1 MPDARMSHPSHHH
14 HHSHSSHAYPSHGP
28 PSGYPPSSS
37 HSPYPQT
44 GSHHHHHPSRHVSN
58 GPPPPPVPVVVGGPP
73 HPPPM
78 TMGGPPEPIGP
89 PPVSAIVNGHAHASG
104 PPGAP
109 ISSAARAA
117 KEKMDNL
124 LAQLAN
130 ANENTW
136 MLIGAVAEGMNNPD
150 RALTAFEN
158 ALRHNPSSVLGLN
171 AVASIARSRD
181 NFDKAIEYFQRILNI
196 NQENGEVWGSMGH
209 CLLMKDDLPKAYTA
223 YQQALYH
230 LPNPKEPK
238 LWYGIGILYDRYGS
252 FEHAEEAF
260 SSVLK
265 MDPNFEKAN
274 EIYFRL
280 GIIYK
285 HQRKFQASL
294 ECFRYILNNPPRPL
308 TSWDIWFQLGHVYEQ
323 DRDYEAARDAYMRVL
338 SHQPDHAKVLQQL
351 GWLHHQ
357 PGAPFADQD
366 KAVAFLTKSLETD
379 GTDAQS
385 WYLLGR
391 AFMAGQRYNKA
402 YEAYQQAVYR
412 DGRNPTFWCSIGVLY
427 YQINQYRDA
436 LDAYS
441 RAIRLNPYISE
452 VWYNLGSL
460 YESCNNQIT
469 DAIDA
474 YSRAAELD
482 PTNSTIKQR
491 LSILQTHGNAPLPPA
506 PGPVDVHPSQY
517 SATPAGQHPPGTSPG
532 QSPHGHPGQLPPPA
546 DGPAAGRDLPP
557 PPPGSE
563 FGRPQSPGP
572 FRGGPVPP
580 PLALVDESRGSMSR
594 HAPLAPI
601 ETERP
606 DGPRG
611 RGGETSRDGPQ
622 YNGGGRFDPAGRQME
637 APPSPR
643 RRDPFGNGPPNHSA
657 YPPNYSRDRERE
669 EWERAR
675 ERSRLPPNGPMD
687 VRGPSPRMQDRVPH
701 SNIDPRR
708 QPSPRIPPEFRGNDY
723 PRGGEPSFPSG
734 YPYEHRGSYPSGP
747 DPRYDPQREAEEA
760 RRRDEGRR
768 FEEREANGSMR
779 HGSVTRD
786 LRAAEDIRVP
796 SPAPSTGSKA
806 GSKRRNADE
815 KIGNAKRAKDEKP
828 PSKRASGDS
837 AKKDKT
843 KGGLRANL
851 DEDVRGVSPKP
862 TNASSPAASMRST
875 PHQTPQKPVP
885 SRTVDEDYDEGA
897 ADALMTLH
905 GDRPPTSKDSN
916 VRNGS
921 PMSQT
926 GSIAPS
932 VAGSKRIDPPSPSSP
947 VNISKK
953 PKGEK
958 STSPPPPPAARRTV
972 IEVLNT
978 PSIGSP
984 LPRSTPAEEKSE
996 IDSKKA
1002 DEKIEEAKKEPG
1014 KEEVNKLKEIDFTPS
1029 SRKSPTIEPPAPQ
1042 PAPAVDG
1049 ETQQNEEKEKEVDKD
1064 KEKEQEKEIVTEK
1077 ETVNQK
1083 DGSRPATPPLPSIGS
1098 PSKSQESK
1106 QDKAKS
1112 VDGDVEMGEPEPERR
1127 TQAEVAAEAEPKS
1140 LAEPKEEEE
1149 LEISKETKMD
1159 IDNKKDEEEGE
1170 LKKDQEE
1177 SNKSKE
1183 VEVSL

>member
-1 MPDARMSHPSHHH
+1 MPDARMSHSSHHHH
-14 HHSHSSHAYPSHGP
+14 HHSHSSHSYPSHGP
-28 PSGYPPSSS
+28 PPAGYPPSSS
-37 HSPYPQT
+37 HPNY
-44 GSHHHHHPSRHVSN
+44 HHHQHHSSHSSRHVSN
-58 GPPPPPVPVVVGGPP
+58 GPPQAPVVVGGPP
-73 HPPPM
+73 PPMAMAGPPP
-78 TMGGPPEPIGP
+78 EAIGP
-89 PPVSAIVNGHAHASG
+89 PPVVPVGNGHAHPG
-104 PPGAP
+104 PPGGAP
-109 ISSAARAA
+109 MSQAARAA
-117 KEKMDNL
+117 KEKMDGL
-124 LAQLAN
+124 LAQLAS

-136 MLIGAVAEGMNNPD
+136 MLIGAVAEGMNNQD

-181 NFDKAIEYFQRILNI
+181 NFDKAIEYFQRILNM

-285 HQRKFQASL
+285 HQRKYQASL

-366 KAVAFLTKSLETD
+366 KAVAYLTKSLETD

-482 PTNSTIKQR
+482 PGNATIKQR
-491 LSILQTHGNAPLPPA
+491 LGMLQNAGNAPLPPA

-517 SATPAGQHPPGTSPG
+517 SATPTGQGGAGGSPG
-532 QSPHGHPGQLPPPA
+532 GSPRGHPTQLAPA
-546 DGPAAGRDLPP
+546 DGPTAIRDLPP
-557 PPPGSE
+557 PPPGGE
-563 FGRPQSPGP
+563 IGRGHSPGP
-572 FRGGPVPP
+572 FRGGIVPP
-580 PLALVDESRGSMSR
+580 PLAHVDESRGSLAR
-594 HAPLAPI
+594 QPPLAPMDL
-601 ETERP
+601 ERP
-606 DGPRG
+606 DVNG
-611 RGGETSRDGPQ
+611 RDREPHREQPPF
-622 YNGGGRFDPAGRQME
+622 NGSGRYDSAGRHVD
-637 APPSPR
+637 APASPR
-643 RRDPFGNGPPNHSA
+643 RRDGFPAPPGYSPFAPPGPPGPPGQQPG
-657 YPPNYSRDRERE
+657 YPRDRERD
-669 EWERAR
+669 EWERNR
-675 ERSRLPPNGPMD
+675 DRSRAPPGGPPD
-687 VRGPSPRMQDRVPH
+687 HRGPSPRMQDRAPH
-701 SNIDPRR
+701 PNIDPRR
-708 QPSPRIPPEFRGNDY
+708 QPSPRIPQDYRGEYGRPGDAYAPPGYGFDNRGPY
-723 PRGGEPSFPSG
+723 PP
-734 YPYEHRGSYPSGP
+734 GP
-747 DPRYDPQREAEEA
+747 DPRFDPRREAEEA

-768 FEEREANGSMR
+768 FEERLETNGSLR
-779 HGSVTRD
+779 HASISREI
-786 LRAAEDIRVP
+786 RADDPRAP
-796 SPAPSTGSKA
+796 SPAPSNSSKA
-806 GSKRRNADE
+806 GSKRRNEAE
-815 KIGNAKRAKDEKP
+815 KVGGAKRPKEEKP
-828 PSKRASGDS
+828 ISKRGSADSTKRDRPASLKVAS
-837 AKKDKT
+837 
-843 KGGLRANL
+843 R
-851 DEDVRGVSPKP
+851 DEEGASPRG
-862 TNASSPAASMRST
+862 TNASSPSVAST
-875 PHQTPQKPVP
+875 PHQTPQKVAP

-897 ADALMTLH
+897 ADALMVLH
-905 GDRPPTSKDSN
+905 GDRPATSSKESS

-921 PMSQT
+921 PGADANSPLAQ
-926 GSIAPS
+926 
-932 VAGSKRIDPPSPSSP
+932 VAAGNKRVEPPSP
-947 VNISKK
+947 
-953 PKGEK
+953 
-958 STSPPPPPAARRTV
+958 TSPANGTNKKAKAESTESPAPPKRMV

-984 LPRSTPAEEKSE
+984 LPRSTPAVGEEKSVDAATPALATTASAASE
-996 IDSKKA
+996 VAPASGA
-1002 DEKIEEAKKEPG
+1002 E
-1014 KEEVNKLKEIDFTPS
+1014 KEESTTNAASPKVESPS
-1029 SRKSPTIEPPAPQ
+1029 APS
-1042 PAPAVDG
+1042 AA
-1049 ETQQNEEKEKEVDKD
+1049 EEKDELEDD
-1064 KEKEQEKEIVTEK
+1064 KE
-1077 ETVNQK
+1077 
-1083 DGSRPATPPLPSIGS
+1083 DSRPPTPPLPG
-1098 PSKSQESK
+1098 PE
-1106 QDKAKS
+1106 DDAKS
-1112 VDGDVEMGEPEPERR
+1112 KEDDGDVTMGEPDEPTSKVDAAVEKVEAVLSP
-1127 TQAEVAAEAEPKS
+1127 TKEDSVTAGSAE
-1140 LAEPKEEEE
+1140 
-1149 LEISKETKMD
+1149 KETTKTV
-1159 IDNKKDEEEGE
+1159 EEGE
-1170 LKKDQEE
+1170 I
-1177 SNKSKE
+1177 
-1183 VEVSL
+1183 V

>member
-1 MPDARMSHPSHHH
+1 MS
-14 HHSHSSHAYPSHGP
+14 
-28 PSGYPPSSS
+28 
-37 HSPYPQT
+37 
-44 GSHHHHHPSRHVSN
+44 
-58 GPPPPPVPVVVGGPP
+58 GPPPDAV
-73 HPPPM
+73 
-78 TMGGPPEPIGP
+78 GP
-89 PPVSAIVNGHAHASG
+89 PPVAISNGHGHLAG
-104 PPGAP
+104 PGGP
-109 ISSAARAA
+109 ISPAARAA

-285 HQRKFQASL
+285 HQRKFPASL
-294 ECFRYILNNPPRPL
+294 DCFKYILSNPPRPL
-308 TSWDIWFQLGHVYEQ
+308 TTWDIWFQLGHVYEQ

-366 KAVAFLTKSLETD
+366 QAVAYLTKSLETD

-482 PTNSTIKQR
+482 PGNAIIKQR
-491 LSILQTHGNAPLPPA
+491 LNILQTHGNAQLPPA

-517 SATPAGQHPPGTSPG
+517 SATPTGQHPAGASPG
-532 QSPHGHPGQLPPPA
+532 QSPHGPPSQLPPPA
-546 DGPAAGRDLPP
+546 DASAAAAAAGRDLPP

-601 ETERP
+601 ETGRPERGAEP
-606 DGPRG
+606 PHFNGAS
-611 RGGETSRDGPQ
+611 GG
-622 YNGGGRFDPAGRQME
+622 NGRFDPPTRHMDG
-637 APPSPR
+637 PPSPR
-643 RRDPFGNGPPNHSA
+643 RRDPFGNGPPPAQPNHSG
-657 YPPNYSRDRERE
+657 YPPSYRGGDRERE
-669 EWERAR
+669 EWER
-675 ERSRLPPNGPMD
+675 SRRGGPGAGGPI
-687 VRGPSPRMQDRVPH
+687 GPSPRMQDRALHPN
-701 SNIDPRR
+701 SDPRR
-708 QPSPRIPPEFRGNDY
+708 QPSPRLPPDFRGNEY
-723 PRGGEPSFPSG
+723 PPRGGEPPYPSA
-734 YPYEHRGSYPSGP
+734 YPYDHHYHHRGSFGA
-747 DPRYDPQREAEEA
+747 DPRYDPKREDRRYEE
-760 RRRDEGRR
+760 
-768 FEEREANGSMR
+768 NGSAR

-786 LRAAEDIRVP
+786 LRVEENIRVP

-806 GSKRRNADE
+806 GSKRRSADD
-815 KIGNAKRAKDEKP
+815 KSGGSAKRAKDDKP
-828 PSKRASGDS
+828 PSKKSSGDS
-837 AKKDKT
+837 GKKEKI
-843 KGGLRANL
+843 KGGLGAKL
-851 DEDVRGVSPKP
+851 DDADSRGVSPRPP
-862 TNASSPAASMRST
+862 TNASSPSASVRST
-875 PHQTPQKPVP
+875 PQQTPQKAVP

-905 GDRPPTSKDSN
+905 GDRPPTSKDSS

-921 PMSQT
+921 PTSPT
-926 GSIAPS
+926 APS
-932 VAGSKRIDPPSPSSP
+932 GLGAKRLDPPSPASP
-947 VNISKK
+947 PAETNKK

-958 STSPPPPPAARRTV
+958 SSSPPAPAAKRTI

-984 LPRSTPAEEKSE
+984 LPRSTPAVEEKTGPVE
-996 IDSKKA
+996 KKP
-1002 DEKIEEAKKEPG
+1002 EESVEEAVAAVEAP
-1014 KEEVNKLKEIDFTPS
+1014 PA
-1029 SRKSPTIEPPAPQ
+1029 KSPTPAPPAKSPTPAAVAKSPS
-1042 PAPAVDG
+1042 PAPAAKSPTPAPPPPA
-1049 ETQQNEEKEKEVDKD
+1049 EP
-1064 KEKEQEKEIVTEK
+1064 EKEQEKES
-1077 ETVNQK
+1077 
-1083 DGSRPATPPLPSIGS
+1083 SRPPTPPLPSPPKAKS
-1098 PSKSQESK
+1098 PEAPVSEQ
-1106 QDKAKS
+1106 AKS
-1112 VDGDVEMGEPEPERR
+1112 VDADVEMGEPETVTETP
-1127 TQAEVAAEAEPKS
+1127 VNGEPK
-1140 LAEPKEEEE
+1140 ADDVAKPT
-1149 LEISKETKMD
+1149 LEA
-1159 IDNKKDEEEGE
+1159 EEEGE
-1170 LKKDQEE
+1170 VKENETDEVKK
-1177 SNKSKE
+1177 STE
-1183 VEVSL
+1183 VEV

>member
-1 MPDARMSHPSHHH
+1 MPDARMSHSSHHH
-14 HHSHSSHAYPSHGP
+14 HHSHSSHPYPSHGP
-28 PSGYPPSSS
+28 PAGYPPSSS
-37 HSPYPQT
+37 HSHSPYPQS
-44 GSHHHHHPSRHVSN
+44 GHHHHHSSRHVSN
-58 GPPPPPVPVVVGGPP
+58 GPPAPVVVGGPP

-78 TMGGPPEPIGP
+78 TMAGPPPDAVGP
-89 PPVSAIVNGHAHASG
+89 PPVVAVSNGHGHPSG
-104 PPGAP
+104 PGGS
-109 ISSAARAA
+109 ISPAARAA

-230 LPNPKEPK
+230 LPNPK
-238 LWYGIGILYDRYGS
+238 
-252 FEHAEEAF
+252 
-260 SSVLK
+260 

-285 HQRKFQASL
+285 HQRKFPASL
-294 ECFRYILNNPPRPL
+294 DCFKYILNNPPRPL
-308 TSWDIWFQLGHVYEQ
+308 TTWDIWFQLGHVYEQ

-482 PTNSTIKQR
+482 PTNPTIKQR

-517 SATPAGQHPPGTSPG
+517 SATPTGQHPAGTSPG
-532 QSPHGHPGQLPPPA
+532 QSPHGPPGQLPPA
-546 DGPAAGRDLPP
+546 DGSAAGRDLPP

-601 ETERP
+601 EIERSE
-606 DGPRG
+606 
-611 RGGETSRDGPQ
+611 RGGEPPFNGGGGG
-622 YNGGGRFDPAGRQME
+622 GGGRFDPTSRQHMDG
-637 APPSPR
+637 PPSPR
-643 RRDPFGNGPPNHSA
+643 RRDPFGNGPPPAASNHA
-657 YPPNYSRDRERE
+657 GYPPSGYRGDRERD
-669 EWERAR
+669 EWER
-675 ERSRLPPNGPMD
+675 SRRAPPPGGPID
-687 VRGPSPRMQDRVPH
+687 VRGPSSRMQDPH
-701 SNIDPRR
+701 ADPRR
-708 QPSPRIPPEFRGNDY
+708 QPSPRIPADFRGNDY
-723 PRGGEPSFPSG
+723 APRGGDHPFPSA
-734 YPYEHRGSYPSGP
+734 YPYDHHRGSFGA
-747 DPRYDPQREAEEA
+747 DPRYDPKREAEEA
-760 RRRDEGRR
+760 RRRDDRR
-768 FEEREANGSMR
+768 FDEREAAR

-786 LRAAEDIRVP
+786 LRVEENVRVP

-806 GSKRRNADE
+806 GSKRRSAEE
-815 KIGNAKRAKDEKP
+815 KAGIAKRAKDEKP
-828 PSKRASGDS
+828 PSKKSSGDS
-837 AKKDKT
+837 AKKDKSRSS
-843 KGGLRANL
+843 GFRASL
-851 DEDVRGVSPKP
+851 DGADSRGVSPRP
-862 TNASSPAASMRST
+862 ATVTSSPSASVRST
-875 PHQTPQKPVP
+875 PHQTPQKTIP

-905 GDRPPTSKDSN
+905 GDRPPTSKDSS

-921 PMSQT
+921 PASHT
-926 GSIAPS
+926 SPAISSGLGA
-932 VAGSKRIDPPSPSSP
+932 KRLEPPSPTSP
-947 VNISKK
+947 AGNNKK
-953 PKGEK
+953 PKAET
-958 STSPPPPPAARRTV
+958 STSPPAPAARRTI

-984 LPRSTPAEEKSE
+984 LPRSTAPEEKSE
-996 IDSKKA
+996 SAEKKVDDTENVLPTEDKPA
-1002 DEKIEEAKKEPG
+1002 EDAPVEKSPAPTTQAQAEEEA
-1014 KEEVNKLKEIDFTPS
+1014 D
-1029 SRKSPTIEPPAPQ
+1029 Q
-1042 PAPAVDG
+1042 
-1049 ETQQNEEKEKEVDKD
+1049 DKTT
-1064 KEKEQEKEIVTEK
+1064 EEQEKES
-1077 ETVNQK
+1077 
-1083 DGSRPATPPLPSIGS
+1083 SRPPTPPLPS
-1098 PSKSQESK
+1098 PPAA
-1106 QDKAKS
+1106 KAPEPIAENATE
-1112 VDGDVEMGEPEPERR
+1112 VDGDVQMGEPEPQAQVSTVEKA
-1127 TQAEVAAEAEPKS
+1127 TPEDAVVTAAEV
-1140 LAEPKEEEE
+1140 
-1149 LEISKETKMD
+1149 T
-1159 IDNKKDEEEGE
+1159 EEGE
-1170 LKKDQEE
+1170 VKEDEPVEEAQE
-1177 SNKSKE
+1177 
-1183 VEVSL
+1183 

>member
-1 MPDARMSHPSHHH
+1 MPDARMSHSSHHHH

-44 GSHHHHHPSRHVSN
+44 GHHHHHSSRHVSN
-58 GPPPPPVPVVVGGPP
+58 GPPPTASVVVGGPP

-78 TMGGPPEPIGP
+78 TMAGPPPEAVGP
-89 PPVSAIVNGHAHASG
+89 PPVVAMANGHGHPAG
-104 PPGAP
+104 IPGP
-109 ISSAARAA
+109 ISPAARAA

-158 ALRHNPSSVLGLN
+158 ALRHNPASVLGLN

-285 HQRKFQASL
+285 HQRKFQNSL
-294 ECFRYILNNPPRPL
+294 DCFRYILNNPPRPL

-366 KAVAFLTKSLETD
+366 KAVQFLTKSLETD

-482 PTNSTIKQR
+482 PSNTTIKQR

-517 SATPAGQHPPGTSPG
+517 SATPTGQHPPGTSPG
-532 QSPHGHPGQLPPPA
+532 ESPHGHPGQLPP
-546 DGPAAGRDLPP
+546 GEMPAAGRDLPP

-594 HAPLAPI
+594 HAPLAPM

-606 DGPRG
+606 DGPRERG
-611 RGGETSRDGPQ
+611 EPPRGGPQ
-622 YNGGGRFDPAGRQME
+622 FNGGGRYDMAGRHIE
-637 APPSPR
+637 TPPSPG
-643 RRDPFGNGPPNHSA
+643 RRDPFGNGPPNHA
-657 YPPNYSRDRERE
+657 GYPPNFARDRERE
-669 EWERAR
+669 EWERSR
-675 ERSRLPPNGPMD
+675 DRSRLPPGGPID
-687 VRGPSPRMQDRVPH
+687 VRGPSPRMQDRAPH
-701 SNIDPRR
+701 PHIDPRR
-708 QPSPRIPPEFRGNDY
+708 QPSPRIPPDFRGNDY
-723 PRGGEPSFPSG
+723 ARESPYPPG
-734 YPYEHRGSYPSGP
+734 YPYEHRGSYPSGS
-747 DPRYDPQREAEEA
+747 DPRYDPKREAEEV

-768 FEEREANGSMR
+768 FEEREREINGSIR

-786 LRAAEDIRVP
+786 LRAEEIRVP

-806 GSKRRNADE
+806 GSKRRHGDE
-815 KIGNAKRAKDEKP
+815 KTGSAKRSKDDKP
-828 PSKRASGDS
+828 PSKRGSGDS
-837 AKKDKT
+837 AKKDKS
-843 KGGLRANL
+843 KGGLKANL
-851 DEDVRGVSPKP
+851 DEDTRGVSPRP
-862 TNASSPAASMRST
+862 TNASSPSASVRST
-875 PHQTPQKPVP
+875 PQQTPQKPVP

-905 GDRPPTSKDSN
+905 GDRPPASTDSTG
-916 VRNGS
+916 RNGS
-921 PMSQT
+921 PTSQT
-926 GSIAPS
+926 GRPSPAAPS
-932 VAGSKRIDPPSPSSP
+932 TLGSKRLDPPSPTSSP
-947 VNISKK
+947 ATISKK
-953 PKGEK
+953 PKGDK
-958 STSPPPPPAARRTV
+958 SISPPAPASSRRTI

-984 LPRSTPAEEKSE
+984 LPRSTPAEEKE
-996 IDSKKA
+996 KMNLNVEPKKA
-1002 DEKIEEAKKEPG
+1002 VEEESEAEPKNEPSPAKEVEKSTEVLSAGPSETVVEEEP
-1014 KEEVNKLKEIDFTPS
+1014 
-1029 SRKSPTIEPPAPQ
+1029 
-1042 PAPAVDG
+1042 
-1049 ETQQNEEKEKEVDKD
+1049 EKENGEIEVD
-1064 KEKEQEKEIVTEK
+1064 EK
-1077 ETVNQK
+1077 ETES
-1083 DGSRPATPPLPSIGS
+1083 SRPPTPPLPSPLSRAKEIMEEGGKNENGENVDADVVMEE
-1098 PSKSQESK
+1098 PAPAPGPLIVDENGVTRGEMDKDGETQEK
-1106 QDKAKS
+1106 
-1112 VDGDVEMGEPEPERR
+1112 
-1127 TQAEVAAEAEPKS
+1127 
-1140 LAEPKEEEE
+1140 
-1149 LEISKETKMD
+1149 
-1159 IDNKKDEEEGE
+1159 EEGE
-1170 LKKDQEE
+1170 LGESALSSEDKVKEKNGEE
-1177 SNKSKE
+1177 E
-1183 VEVSL
+1183 

>member
-1 MPDARMSHPSHHH
+1 MSHSSHHH

-37 HSPYPQT
+37 HSPYPQ
-44 GSHHHHHPSRHVSN
+44 SAHHHHHSSRHVSN
-58 GPPPPPVPVVVGGPP
+58 GPPPTAPGMVGGP

-78 TMGGPPEPIGP
+78 TMAGPPPEAIGP
-89 PPVSAIVNGHAHASG
+89 PSIVAMGNGHGHPAG
-104 PPGAP
+104 MGGP
-109 ISSAARAA
+109 ISPAARAA

-285 HQRKFQASL
+285 HQRKFGASL

-323 DRDYEAARDAYMRVL
+323 DRDYENAREAYLRVL

-366 KAVAFLTKSLETD
+366 KAVQYLTKSLETD

-482 PTNSTIKQR
+482 PSNTTIKQR

-517 SATPAGQHPPGTSPG
+517 SATPTGQHPPGHSPG
-532 QSPHGHPGQLPPPA
+532 QSPHGHPGQLQPGE
-546 DGPAAGRDLPP
+546 GPAAGRDLPP

-580 PLALVDESRGSMSR
+580 PLAHVDESRGSMSR
-594 HAPLAPI
+594 HAPLAPM

-606 DGPRG
+606 DGPRE
-611 RGGETSRDGPQ
+611 RGEPPRGGPQ
-622 YNGGGRFDPAGRQME
+622 YNGGGRFDLAGRHIE
-637 APPSPR
+637 TPPSPG
-643 RRDPFGNGPPNHSA
+643 RRDPFGNGPPNHA
-657 YPPNYSRDRERE
+657 GYPPSYPRDREHE
-669 EWERAR
+669 EWERSR
-675 ERSRLPPNGPMD
+675 ERSRIPPGGPLD

-701 SNIDPRR
+701 PNVDPRR
-708 QPSPRIPPEFRGNDY
+708 QPSPRLPPDYRGQDY
-723 PRGGEPSFPSG
+723 SRAGESPYPPG

-747 DPRYDPQREAEEA
+747 DPRYDPKREAEEA

-768 FEEREANGSMR
+768 FEERELNGSIR

-786 LRAAEDIRVP
+786 LRADDVRVP

-806 GSKRRNADE
+806 GSKRRNENE
-815 KIGNAKRAKDEKP
+815 KAGNAKRAKDDKP
-828 PSKRASGDS
+828 PSKRGSGDS
-837 AKKDKT
+837 AKKDKS
-843 KGGLRANL
+843 KGSLKATVDEESRGL
-851 DEDVRGVSPKP
+851 SPRP
-862 TNASSPAASMRST
+862 TNASSPSASVRST
-875 PHQTPQKPVP
+875 PQQTPQKPAP
-885 SRTVDEDYDEGA
+885 TRTVDEDYDEGA

-905 GDRPPTSKDSN
+905 GDRPPTSKDSTT
-916 VRNGS
+916 RDGS
-921 PMSQT
+921 PS
-926 GSIAPS
+926 SRSPAAPS
-932 VAGSKRIDPPSPSSP
+932 VVGSKRLEPPSPSSSP
-947 VNISKK
+947 ATISKK
-953 PKGEK
+953 PKGDK
-958 STSPPPPPAARRTV
+958 SISPPAPTAASSRRTI

-984 LPRSTPAEEKSE
+984 LPRSTPAEEK
-996 IDSKKA
+996 
-1002 DEKIEEAKKEPG
+1002 EKIDLDAKKLEEP
-1014 KEEVNKLKEIDFTPS
+1014 KVEA
-1029 SRKSPTIEPPAPQ
+1029 EP
-1042 PAPAVDG
+1042 
-1049 ETQQNEEKEKEVDKD
+1049 EKEKE
-1064 KEKEQEKEIVTEK
+1064 KEKDTSTTAAASDEVEKQYGEEEGEVK
-1077 ETVNQK
+1077 EA
-1083 DGSRPATPPLPSIGS
+1083 SRPPTPPLPPSS
-1098 PSKSQESK
+1098 PKVSGVAEKDKKSEE
-1106 QDKAKS
+1106 AN
-1112 VDGDVEMGEPEPERR
+1112 GDVDADVEKGEPEE
-1127 TQAEVAAEAEPKS
+1127 TGTEV
-1140 LAEPKEEEE
+1140 
-1149 LEISKETKMD
+1149 ETKTAPAS
-1159 IDNKKDEEEGE
+1159 EVVEEGE
-1170 LKKDQEE
+1170 TLDEEVSIDQGKKTGMEVDQKEGEKEEDGELKESEE
-1177 SNKSKE
+1177 VGEIEVDANEKVKAKE
-1183 VEVSL
+1183 VEA